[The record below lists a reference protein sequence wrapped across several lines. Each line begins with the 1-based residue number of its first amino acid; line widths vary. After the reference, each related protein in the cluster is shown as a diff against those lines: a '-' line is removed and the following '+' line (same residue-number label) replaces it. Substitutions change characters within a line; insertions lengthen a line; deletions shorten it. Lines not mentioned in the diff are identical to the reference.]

1 MKAAGKCKLT
11 SSRNTLPRR
20 HNSRHAVGSGNSAPL
35 FAALGD
41 GTRLR
46 IVARLCSGGPMSITR
61 LTSGSRVTRQAI
73 SKHLRVLE
81 SAGVV
86 RSTRRG
92 RESLWQLERRRI
104 SEARRYLDTISSQW
118 DEALE
123 RLRALVEK

>member
-1 MKAAGKCKLT
+1 M
-11 SSRNTLPRR
+11 PRR
-20 HNSRHAVGSGNSAPL
+20 HNNHGEGGSTKSAPL

-41 GTRLR
+41 RTRLR

-81 SAGVV
+81 AAGVV
-86 RSTRRG
+86 RTKRRG

-104 SEARRYLDTISSQW
+104 SEARRYLEMISLQW
-118 DEALE
+118 DEALG
-123 RLRALVEK
+123 RLRAFVEK